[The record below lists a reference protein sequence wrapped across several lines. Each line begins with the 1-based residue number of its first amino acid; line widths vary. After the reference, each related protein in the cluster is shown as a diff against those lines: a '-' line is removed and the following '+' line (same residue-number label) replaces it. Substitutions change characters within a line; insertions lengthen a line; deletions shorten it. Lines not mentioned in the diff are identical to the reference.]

1 MTTPHPAY
9 ARLETL
15 RPKLLPWQPEACEKL
30 IGSILRHGSALDS
43 SDTGVG
49 KTAHAIACGYALGMP
64 LAIVCSKWAK
74 PQWKYMAWM
83 LGNTNIAG
91 VHHWEE
97 VRLGKTPFG
106 NWVNPDAKENFQ
118 WKLPPHSLVV
128 FDEVHKAGGFKTQNS
143 WIMISAKRNGH
154 SVLGLSATVAD
165 TPLRMFALS
174 YVLGLVPTTRAYWP
188 WLMCNGCQRNQWNG
202 MEFRDP
208 SGRHT
213 ARIHDMIFKAGR
225 GVRVKKDEIPGF
237 PDILID
243 VETMDCSDAT
253 EEIAKA
259 YKEIEEALGEYTA
272 KIISATSAAEI
283 VIRMRQKIELLKIPA
298 TVSMVE
304 DIEDDGGA
312 AVIFVNYRE
321 TAIKLWSALNFS
333 SKGEVGLMIGG
344 MKESDIQKHIQAFQ
358 DQATHRL
365 VATYGC
371 GSESINLQDLTGQR
385 PRTELLFPTHSS
397 RQIRQAQGR
406 IHRAGGKSLANVRF
420 VFAADT
426 IEEHLMRTIRD
437 KLLRLDTLQ
446 DGVALPMPL
455 PPEIE

>member
-1 MTTPHPAY
+1 VTAPHPAY

-30 IGSILRHGSALDS
+30 IGSLLRHGSALDS

-49 KTAHAIACGYALGMP
+49 KTAHAIAIGHALGRP
-64 LAIVCSKWAK
+64 LAIVCSKWSK

-83 LGNTNIAG
+83 LGNTNIVG

-97 VRLGKTPFG
+97 VRLGKTSFG
-106 NWVNPDAKENFQ
+106 NWVVMAQKENFQ
-118 WKLPPHSLVV
+118 WKLPPHSIVV
-128 FDEVHKAGGFKTQNS
+128 FDEIHKAGGFKTQNS
-143 WIMISAKRNGH
+143 WLVVSAKRSGH

-174 YVLGLVPTTRAYWP
+174 YVLGLVPTVRAYWP
-188 WLMCNGCQRNQWNG
+188 WLMSNGCQRNQWNG

-208 SGRHT
+208 SGRYT

-253 EEIAKA
+253 DDIAKA

-272 KIISATSAAEI
+272 KIISAKNAAEI

-298 TVSMVE
+298 TVGLVE

-312 AVIFVNYRE
+312 VVVFVNYRE
-321 TAIKLWSALNFS
+321 TAERLSKAL
-333 SKGEVGLMIGG
+333 KCGLMIGG
-344 MKESDIQKHIQAFQ
+344 MKEADYHKHVQDFQ

-365 VATYGC
+365 VATYGA
-371 GSESINLQDLTGQR
+371 GSESINLQDLTGHR

-420 VFAADT
+420 VFAAET
-426 IEEHLMRTIRD
+426 IEESLMRSIRD
-437 KLLRLDTLQ
+437 KLMRLDTLQ